1 MEEYEQEIENYEN
14 KSTQLE
20 RRSKYMSFK
29 KDGNDQSVNQ
39 KSNDYNL
46 DEEIKNH
53 PGFGKP
59 LPSHL
64 FSGDIYANF
73 TKTAKEAGYLPP
85 FIELQ
90 KEIRH
95 EIAKAMKLKG
105 DDTKESAAK
114 NMIDEINKKIQ
125 KYNTICPPM
134 MQKGRINFDSIE
146 NQYIN
151 WE

>member
-1 MEEYEQEIENYEN
+1 
-14 KSTQLE
+14 
-20 RRSKYMSFK
+20 MSFK
-29 KDGNDQSVNQ
+29 KDGYDQSVNQ
-39 KSNDYNL
+39 NSNDYNL

-73 TKTAKEAGYLPP
+73 TKTAKESGYLPP

-90 KEIRH
+90 KEIRRAI
-95 EIAKAMKLKG
+95 EEVINFME
-105 DDTKESAAK
+105 DDTKLSAAK
-114 NMIDEINKKIQ
+114 DMIDEINKKIQ

-134 MQKGRINFDSIE
+134 MQKGRINFDGIE
-146 NQYIN
+146 NQYKN